1 MVLRIL
7 SYNIHGL
14 PWIQC
19 PVEAILLWAY
29 VKCRCDVLCLQEV
42 FSRKLRHKLQAL
54 APKYGYD
61 IFFAPVEPR
70 CFGKPLLGF
79 FTPCGLCILVKKTI
93 PILEL
98 PRFSPFHAKGGLDGL
113 VNKGILSVGILF
125 EGKHIQIFNTHFQAD
140 FNEVPCCP
148 LQYHEVRR
156 SQEAQL
162 YLIASAYEFP
172 LICGD
177 FNKNEFLFF
186 ERFDTSN
193 QVTFPS
199 TGEHLD
205 HLLLLKHLFC
215 RFLFRKSTYFS
226 DVEFSD
232 HIPVLFEMAF

>member
-19 PVEAILLWAY
+19 PIEAILLWAY
-29 VKCRCDVLCLQEV
+29 VKCRCDVLCLQEA
-42 FSRKLRHKLQAL
+42 FSRKLRQKLQIL
-54 APKYGYD
+54 APKYGFH

-70 CFGKPLLGF
+70 CLGKPLLGF

-93 PILEL
+93 TVLEG
-98 PRFSPFHAKGGLDGL
+98 PRFIQFHTKGGLDGL
-113 VNKGILSVGILF
+113 VNKGVLSVGISY
-125 EGKHIQIFNTHFQAD
+125 EGKSFHILNTHFQAD
-140 FNEVPCCP
+140 FNEIPCCS
-148 LQYHEVRR
+148 LEYHEVRR

-177 FNKNEFLFF
+177 FNKNEFFFF
-186 ERFDTSN
+186 EKFDSTN
-193 QVTFPS
+193 QVTFPL
-199 TGEHLD
+199 TGQHLD
-205 HLLLLKHLFC
+205 HLLVLKHLIH

-232 HIPVLFEMAF
+232 HIPVMFEMTL